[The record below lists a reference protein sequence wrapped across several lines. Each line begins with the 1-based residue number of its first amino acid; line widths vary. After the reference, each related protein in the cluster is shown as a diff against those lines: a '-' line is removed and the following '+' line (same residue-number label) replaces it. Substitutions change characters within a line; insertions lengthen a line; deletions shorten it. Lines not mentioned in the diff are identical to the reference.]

1 MANLNDL
8 KTFGESLVPIVRDLV
23 QKVVNNQQKPDTRAE
38 DAAIAHLKKLVT
50 EASQVTPASLEQRA
64 AAIVSMRTSLTEI
77 LIQAAT
83 SQLSLSDTQ
92 VLTIQTQR
100 NALRNA
106 FGMLA
111 EQAAFAPIA
120 TLLQPPEIAAIS
132 TDLDRARQGIQ
143 QRQAAK
149 DILDTVVTVAIVA
162 AKIAAKVV

>member
-23 QKVVNNQQKPDTRAE
+23 QKVVNDQQKPDTRAE
-38 DAAIAHLKKLVT
+38 DAAIANLKKLVT
-50 EASQVTPASLEQRA
+50 DASQVTPASLEQRA

-83 SQLSLSDTQ
+83 NQISLSDTQ

-132 TDLDRARQGIQ
+132 ADLDRARQGIQ

>member
-38 DAAIAHLKKLVT
+38 DAAIANL
-50 EASQVTPASLEQRA
+50 SLEQRA

-83 SQLSLSDTQ
+83 SQISLSDTQ